1 MGDTIRAAVAD
12 SQPLM
17 RAGLRDVLR
26 GCGVEVVAETGSV
39 RELLLRISDARPR
52 VVLLEL
58 GLRGAVHAITC
69 LAELRDVDVVV
80 LADGD
85 DVLGQVAAVRAGAT
99 GVVAKAVALE
109 QLPRVLAA
117 VLAGDSAIPR
127 GLFPALLAEIRD
139 PQPWSGG
146 TRLSDRLTERERQV
160 LVLLAAGYST
170 SRVAAELV
178 IAPVTVRSHVCA
190 LLRKLQLPD
199 RESLIAYA
207 RERYGDVGRVG
218 IPA

>member
-1 MGDTIRAAVAD
+1 V
-12 SQPLM
+12 
-17 RAGLRDVLR
+17 RD
-26 GCGVEVVAETGSV
+26 
-39 RELLLRISDARPR
+39 LLLRISDARPR
-52 VVLLEL
+52 VVLLDL

-69 LAELRDVDVVV
+69 VAALRDVDVVV

-99 GVVAKAVALE
+99 GVVAKALALE

-117 VLAGDSAIPR
+117 VLAGDLAIPR

-139 PQPWSGG
+139 RQPWSAG
-146 TRLSDRLTERERQV
+146 THASDRLTERERQV

-190 LLRKLQLPD
+190 LMRKLRLPD

-207 RERYGDVGRVG
+207 RERYGHVGRIGV
-218 IPA
+218 PA